1 MEFGFK
7 TLKVFLIWAC
17 PTAIVGEE
25 QTNFPKLGVTAQ
37 VQLNSEWH
45 FRARSGFP
53 LQLLSAGADVGF
65 PLQPLTRVKQKTDTK
80 AFQRASLGT

>member
-1 MEFGFK
+1 
-7 TLKVFLIWAC
+7 
-17 PTAIVGEE
+17 
-25 QTNFPKLGVTAQ
+25 
-37 VQLNSEWH
+37 LNSEWH